1 MKNFWVKVGSR
12 LHLGHLDLNGS
23 LGRYY
28 GGIGLAINQPQLEVF
43 VKKQDELTLVSKYSD
58 KRVKRIAQKY
68 LDFYE
73 LPGAKI
79 EILQIIPSHSGLG
92 SGTQLALAL
101 GLAITRVYGLHPSL
115 AELARVTDREGSR
128 SGIGV
133 AAFEHGGVLVDGGI
147 KVNNEGIQDNLP
159 LPPLL
164 VRIPFPEEWAV
175 VLALPYGKEKMFGE
189 KEVEAFKS
197 LQPMDEQVSGKI
209 CRYLLMKLLP
219 SLKEKDIESFG
230 QAVTGIQKLIGNYFA
245 PVQGGTF
252 ASNQGLRLA
261 KHMLSQGAVGVG
273 QSSWGPVVYGFIRKT
288 QKAKLLESTREFM
301 GKHGRVWGASGVNHG
316 ADWGW
321 NVNVN
326 SSK

>member
-1 MKNFWVKVGSR
+1 M
-12 LHLGHLDLNGS
+12 
-23 LGRYY
+23 
-28 GGIGLAINQPQLEVF
+28 AINQPQIEVL
-43 VKKQDELTLVSKYSD
+43 VKKQEELTFASGYSD
-58 KRVKRIAQKY
+58 KRVEKITQKY
-68 LDFYE
+68 LDYYN

-79 EILQIIPSHSGLG
+79 EIRQMIPRHCGLG

-101 GLAITRVYGLHPSL
+101 GLAVTRVYGLHPSP

-133 AAFEHGGVLVDGGI
+133 AAFEQGGVLVDGGI
-147 KVNNEGIQDNLP
+147 QVKDAGRKNLP

-175 VLALPYGKEKMFGE
+175 VLALLHSKEKMFGE
-189 KEVEAFKS
+189 KEVEAFE
-197 LQPMDEQVSGKI
+197 LLPPMDEQVSGKI
-209 CRYLLMKLLP
+209 CRYILMKLLP

-230 QAVTGIQKLIGNYFA
+230 RAVTAIQKLIGNCFA
-245 PVQGGTF
+245 SVQGGTF
-252 ASNQGLRLA
+252 ASTQGLRLA

-288 QKAKLLESTREFM
+288 QKAKLLESTGEFM

-321 NVNVN
+321 NVSVR